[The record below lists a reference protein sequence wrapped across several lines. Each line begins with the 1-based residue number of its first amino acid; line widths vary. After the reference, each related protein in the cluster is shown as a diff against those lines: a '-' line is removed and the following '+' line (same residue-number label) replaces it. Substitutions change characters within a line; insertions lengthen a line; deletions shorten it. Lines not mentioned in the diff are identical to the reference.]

1 MFTGQQISLD
11 SIHPFWKKLDFVP
24 SSSASQ
30 DVDTDAELDEITAWA
45 KQTVKDSPQPVKR
58 SLFHKLKEILK
69 PGSNTKNPP
78 VVVKNTRGRPTKK
91 VQQERTEQAARVSSY
106 TSSVQ
111 NEPEF
116 SYDMS
121 RHSSYV
127 SSTCT
132 TKQTGKTMTSSYSGN
147 RELNNR
153 YGKQIPKVFHPY
165 ISDINDVI
173 PDGHCG
179 FRCVSLALF
188 DNQQRHLYIRN
199 QLLKE
204 LVGNGSF
211 WRHIFDPE
219 HKGHYDNLYKRIQ
232 FSGPGSAS
240 RTNWM
245 DMPECGFLVAN
256 LFQII
261 VISVDIRGSSTI
273 FPMNLGPVEY
283 EEPLVAP
290 IVYVNNGHFILL
302 TLQGSYPMPPVDP
315 RWTANRSDDAA
326 LWEVKYID
334 RIEDYRRRVFSR
346 HDPNVTPDIVFL

>member
-1 MFTGQQISLD
+1 MFTGQQISLE

-30 DVDTDAELDEITAWA
+30 DVDTDAELDKITAWA
-45 KQTVKDSPQPVKR
+45 KETVKDSPQPVKR

-116 SYDMS
+116 SSDLP
-121 RHSSYV
+121 RHSSCV
-127 SSTCT
+127 SSIRP
-132 TKQTGKTMTSSYSGN
+132 SYSGN
-147 RELNNR
+147 VELNSR

-204 LVGNGSF
+204 LEGNGSL

-219 HKGHYDNLYKRIQ
+219 QQGHYDNLYKRIQ

-240 RTNWM
+240 PANWM
-245 DMPECGFLVAN
+245 DMPECGFLAAN

-261 VISVDIRGSSTI
+261 VISIDIRGSSTI

-326 LWEVKYID
+326 RWEDKYND
-334 RIEDYRRRVFSR
+334 RIEDYRRRMFPR
-346 HDPNVTPDIVFL
+346 HDPNATHEFVFL